1 MLDMINLVALAKAT
15 AKADKNS
22 PVAYSFNG
30 ANYSYSQLD
39 DTLRKEMNELVGT
52 PALYRENK
60 NLLFGLIEETI
71 SEVLPV
77 KVADIYAGF
86 AEVKNLAQGDKP
98 IFRRKITS
106 SKIRAKQFITRV
118 GLAGRYEVFKL
129 GGSESF
135 EIKTSAVGGAAQIG
149 IEEFLDG
156 RVDFAELVEIVMD
169 GIEEVIQLE
178 VGEAMKAS
186 INQLPDANKVITDQF
201 YADRFDK
208 LLAIADSYGKATI
221 YCDARFAATIMPNDI
236 LLMTEQMKNTLWEK
250 GYFTTYKNHNVVI
263 LPNGLKDERNDSL
276 IYDPAY
282 CWIVPTGANSKPAYI
297 AIEGATLTK
306 EVENDDWSRDI
317 QVYKKVGVG
326 VMLTNDI
333 CVYVNESLTT
343 DDLAVVTNYPVTN
356 G

>member
-98 IFRRKITS
+98 IFRRKINSAKT
-106 SKIRAKQFITRV
+106 RAKQFITRV

-156 RVDFAELVEIVMD
+156 RVDFSELVEIVMD

-186 INQLPDANKVITDQF
+186 IEQLPAANKVAVAGMDTT
-201 YADRFDK
+201 AFDN
-208 LLAIADSYGKATI
+208 LIAIADSYGRATI
-221 YCDARFAATIMPNDI
+221 YCDSRFAATLMTDDASIAIMPE
-236 LLMTEQMKNTLWEK
+236 TAKAELWNK
-250 GYFTTYKNHNVVI
+250 GYFASYKGHNIVI
-263 LPNGLKDERNDSL
+263 LPNGLKDETNTSL
-276 IYDPAY
+276 IYDPSYA
-282 CWIVPTGANSKPAYI
+282 WIIPGSNKPAYI

-333 CVYVNESLTT
+333 CVYRNTSLSASLT
-343 DDLAVVTNYPVTN
+343 A
-356 G
+356 

>member
-1 MLDMINLVALAKAT
+1 MSLLVLLLFIAKI
-15 AKADKNS
+15 KI
-22 PVAYSFNG
+22 FF
-30 ANYSYSQLD
+30 
-39 DTLRKEMNELVGT
+39 
-52 PALYRENK
+52 
-60 NLLFGLIEETI
+60 FGLIEETI

-98 IFRRKITS
+98 IFRRKINSAKT
-106 SKIRAKQFITRV
+106 RAKQFITRV

-169 GIEEVIQLE
+169 GIEEIIQLE

-186 INQLPDANKVITDQF
+186 INQLPAANQHAQAGFNATEF
-201 YADRFDK
+201 DR

-221 YCDARFAATIMPNDI
+221 YCDARFAATIMPENI
-236 LLMTEQMKNTLWEK
+236 QMMTEDMKNTLWEK
-250 GYFTTYKNHNVVI
+250 GYFTSYKNHSVVI
-263 LPNGLKDERNDSL
+263 LPNGLKDEQNNSL
-276 IYDPAY
+276 IYDPSYA
-282 CWIVPTGANSKPAYI
+282 WIIPAGANSKPAYI

-333 CVYVNESLTT
+333 CVYRNTALTA
-343 DDLAVVTNYPVTN
+343 DLSKSH

>member
-98 IFRRKITS
+98 IFRRKINSAKT
-106 SKIRAKQFITRV
+106 RAKQFITRV

-178 VGEAMKAS
+178 VGEAMKAA
-186 INQLPDANKVITDQF
+186 IDQLPTANKVVAGSFDEAQ
-201 YADRFDK
+201 FDK
-208 LLAIADSYGKATI
+208 LISIADSYGKATI
-221 YCDARFAATIMPNDI
+221 YCDARFAATIMPATVE
-236 LLMTEQMKNTLWEK
+236 MRTEQMKNTLWEK
-250 GYFTTYKNHNVVI
+250 GYFTSYKNHNVVI
-263 LPNGLKDERNDSL
+263 LPNGLKDEQNNSL

-282 CWIVPTGANSKPAYI
+282 AWIIPTGGNKPAYI

-306 EVENDDWSRDI
+306 EVENDDWSKDI

-326 VMLTNDI
+326 VMLTNDV
-333 CVYVNESLTT
+333 CVYRNTSLSQK
-343 DDLAVVTNYPVTN
+343 LA
-356 G
+356 

>member
-98 IFRRKITS
+98 IFRRKINSAKT
-106 SKIRAKQFITRV
+106 RAKQFITRV

-169 GIEEVIQLE
+169 GIEEIIQLE

-186 INQLPDANKVITDQF
+186 INQLPATNQHAQAGFNATEF
-201 YADRFDK
+201 DR

-221 YCDARFAATIMPNDI
+221 YCDARFAATIMPENIQMMSED
-236 LLMTEQMKNTLWEK
+236 MKNTLWEK
-250 GYFTTYKNHNVVI
+250 GYFTSYKNHSVVI
-263 LPNGLKDERNDSL
+263 LPNGLKDEQNNSL
-276 IYDPAY
+276 IYDPSYA
-282 CWIVPTGANSKPAYI
+282 WIIPAGANSKPAYI

-326 VMLTNDI
+326 VMLTNDV
-333 CVYVNESLTT
+333 CVYRNTSLKQT
-343 DDLAVVTNYPVTN
+343 LA
-356 G
+356 

>member
-98 IFRRKITS
+98 IFRRKINSAKT
-106 SKIRAKQFITRV
+106 RAKQFITRV

-169 GIEEVIQLE
+169 GIEEIIQLE

-186 INQLPDANKVITDQF
+186 INQLPASNQHAQSGFNATEF
-201 YADRFDK
+201 DR

-221 YCDARFAATIMPNDI
+221 YCDARFAATIMPENIQMMSED
-236 LLMTEQMKNTLWEK
+236 MKNTLWEK
-250 GYFTTYKNHNVVI
+250 GYFTSYKNHSVVI
-263 LPNGLKDERNDSL
+263 LPNGLKDEQNNSL
-276 IYDPAY
+276 IYDPSYA
-282 CWIVPTGANSKPAYI
+282 WIIPASANSKPAYI

-333 CVYVNESLTT
+333 CVYRNTALTA
-343 DDLAVVTNYPVTN
+343 DLTKAQ

>member
-1 MLDMINLVALAKAT
+1 MLDIKNLIALAKAT
-15 AKADKNS
+15 AKADKAS

-39 DTLRKEMNELVGT
+39 DTLRTEMNELVGT

-71 SEVLPV
+71 SEVLPA

-98 IFRRKITS
+98 IFRRKVTS

-156 RVDFAELVEIVMD
+156 RVDFAELVEIVMA
-169 GIEEVIQLE
+169 GIEEVVQLE

-186 INQLPDANKVITDQF
+186 IDQLPTANKVVTDKFDSTQ
-201 YADRFDK
+201 FDK
-208 LLAIADSYGKATI
+208 LLSIADAYGKATI
-221 YCDARFAATIMPNDI
+221 YCDARFAATIMPAEIAVLPD
-236 LLMTEQMKNTLWEK
+236 QMKMTLFEK
-250 GYFTTYKNHNVVI
+250 GYFTSYKNHNVVI
-263 LPNGLKDERNDSL
+263 LPNGLKDEQNNSL
-276 IYDPAY
+276 IYDPSYA
-282 CWIVPTGANSKPAYI
+282 WIIPTGANSKPAYI

-326 VMLTNDI
+326 VMLTNDV
-333 CVYVNESLTT
+333 CVYRNTSLKQT
-343 DDLAVVTNYPVTN
+343 LA
-356 G
+356 

>member
-22 PVAYSFNG
+22 PVAYSFNDS
-30 ANYSYSQLD
+30 NYSYSQLD
-39 DTLRKEMNELVGT
+39 DTLRSELNELVGT

-60 NLLFGLIEETI
+60 NLLFSLIEETI
-71 SEVLPV
+71 AEVLPA
-77 KVADIYAGF
+77 KVADVYAGF
-86 AEVKNLAQGDKP
+86 AEVKNLGQGDKP
-98 IFRRKITS
+98 IFRRKINNKT
-106 SKIRAKQFITRV
+106 RAKQFITRV

-135 EIKTSAVGGAAQIG
+135 EVRTSAVGGAAQIG

-169 GIEEVIQLE
+169 GIEETIQLE

-186 INQLPDANKVITDQF
+186 IEQLPEANRVDWAGFDAQEF
-201 YADRFDK
+201 DR

-221 YCDARFAATIMPNDI
+221 YCDAQFAATIMPAEVA
-236 LLMTEQMKNTLWEK
+236 MMSEKMKNTLWEK
-250 GYFTTYKNHNVVI
+250 GYFTAYKNHNVVI
-263 LPNGLKDERNDSL
+263 LPNGVKDERNNSL
-276 IYDPAY
+276 VNDPSYA
-282 CWIVPTGANSKPAYI
+282 WIIPTGGNSKPAYI

-306 EVENDDWSRDI
+306 EVENDDWSKDI

-326 VMLTNDI
+326 VLLTNDI
-333 CVYVNESLTT
+333 CVYHNT
-343 DDLAVVTNYPVTN
+343 DLKRELVAKVQ

>member
-98 IFRRKITS
+98 IFRRKINSAKT
-106 SKIRAKQFITRV
+106 RAKQFITRV

-169 GIEEVIQLE
+169 GIEEIIQLE

-186 INQLPDANKVITDQF
+186 INQLPATNQHAQSGFSATEF
-201 YADRFDK
+201 DR

-221 YCDARFAATIMPNDI
+221 YCDSRFAATIMPENI
-236 LLMTEQMKNTLWEK
+236 QMMTDDMKNTLWEK
-250 GYFTTYKNHNVVI
+250 GYFTSYNNHSVVI
-263 LPNGLKDERNDSL
+263 LPNGLKDEQNNSL
-276 IYDPAY
+276 IYDPSYAR
-282 CWIVPTGANSKPAYI
+282 IIPAGANSKPAYI

-333 CVYVNESLTT
+333 CVYRNTALTA
-343 DDLAVVTNYPVTN
+343 DLSKAH

>member
-1 MLDMINLVALAKAT
+1 MLDIKNLIALAKAT
-15 AKADKNS
+15 AKADKAS

-39 DTLRKEMNELVGT
+39 DTLRTEMNELVGT

-71 SEVLPV
+71 SEVLPA

-86 AEVKNLAQGDKP
+86 AEVKNLGQGDKP

-106 SKIRAKQFITRV
+106 AKIRAKQFITRV

-156 RVDFAELVEIVMD
+156 RVDFAELVEIVMG

-186 INQLPDANKVITDQF
+186 IDQLPSANKVVTDKFDVAQ
-201 YADRFDK
+201 FDK
-208 LLAIADSYGKATI
+208 LLSIADGYGKATI
-221 YCDARFAATIMPNDI
+221 YCDSRFAATIMPATVE
-236 LLMTEQMKNTLWEK
+236 MMSERMKNTLWEK
-250 GYFTTYKNHNVVI
+250 GYFTSYKNHDVVI
-263 LPNGLKDERNDSL
+263 LPNGLKDEQNNSL
-276 IYDPAY
+276 IYDPSYA
-282 CWIVPTGANSKPAYI
+282 WIIPTGANSKPAYI

-326 VMLTNDI
+326 VMLTNDV
-333 CVYVNESLTT
+333 CVYRNTSLKQT
-343 DDLAVVTNYPVTN
+343 LA
-356 G
+356 

>member
-30 ANYSYSQLD
+30 TNYSYSQLD
-39 DTLRKEMNELVGT
+39 ETLRKEMNELVGT

-98 IFRRKITS
+98 IFRRKISS

-135 EIKTSAVGGAAQIG
+135 EVKTSAVGGAAQIG

-169 GIEEVIQLE
+169 GIEEVIQIE

-186 INQLPDANKVITDQF
+186 IDQLPSANKVVTDKF
-201 YADRFDK
+201 NAAAFDN

-221 YCDARFAATIMPNDI
+221 YCDSRFAATIMPAEVAM
-236 LLMTEQMKNTLWEK
+236 MTEQMKNTLWEK
-250 GYFTTYKNHNVVI
+250 GYFTSYKNHNVVI
-263 LPNGLKDERNDSL
+263 LPNGLKDEQNNSL
-276 IYDPAY
+276 IYDPSYA
-282 CWIVPTGANSKPAYI
+282 WIIPTGANSKPAYI

-306 EVENDDWSRDI
+306 ETDNDDWSKDI

-326 VMLTNDI
+326 VMLTNDV
-333 CVYVNESLTT
+333 CVYRNTSLSQSLVNSI
-343 DDLAVVTNYPVTN
+343 N
-356 G
+356 